1 MFNTVTVEVEVD
13 LSKIES
19 DVFEYAEQNGYVKE
33 EDVVWR
39 EEIKDLIEELEK
51 EIYIYTTKS
60 DITLEDVVA
69 RLKELL

>member
-1 MFNTVTVEVEVD
+1 MFNTVTVEVDVD
-13 LSKIES
+13 LSDIES
-19 DVFEYAEQNGYVKE
+19 DVFEYAERNGYVKE
-33 EDVVWR
+33 EDVVYS
-39 EEIKDLIEELEK
+39 EDIKELIEELEK

>member
-13 LSKIES
+13 LSDIES
-19 DVFEYAEQNGYVKE
+19 DVFEYAERNGYVKE

-60 DITLEDVVA
+60 DVTLEDVVA

>member
-1 MFNTVTVEVEVD
+1 MFNTVTVEVDVD
-13 LSKIES
+13 LSEIES
-19 DVFEYAEQNGYVKE
+19 DVFEYAERNGYVKE

-39 EEIKDLIEELEK
+39 EEIKDLIEDLEK

>member
-1 MFNTVTVEVEVD
+1 MFNTVTVEVDVD
-13 LSKIES
+13 LSEIES
-19 DVFEYAEQNGYVKE
+19 DVFEYAERNGYVKE

-60 DITLEDVVA
+60 DITLEDVVV

>member
-1 MFNTVTVEVEVD
+1 MFNTVTVEVDVD
-13 LSKIES
+13 LSEIES
-19 DVFEYAEQNGYVKE
+19 DVFEYAERNGYVKE

-60 DITLEDVVA
+60 DVTLEDVVA

>member
-1 MFNTVTVEVEVD
+1 MFNTVTVEVDVD
-13 LSKIES
+13 LSEIES
-19 DVFEYAEQNGYVKE
+19 DVFEYAERNGYVKE

>member
-1 MFNTVTVEVEVD
+1 MFNTVTVKVKVD
-13 LSKIES
+13 LSEIES
-19 DVFEYAEQNGYVKE
+19 DVFEYAEDHGYVKE
-33 EDVVWR
+33 EDVVYR
-39 EEIKDLIEELEK
+39 EDIKELIEELEK

>member
-13 LSKIES
+13 LSDIES
-19 DVFEYAEQNGYVKE
+19 DVFEYAERNGYVKE

>member
-13 LSKIES
+13 LSDIES
-19 DVFEYAEQNGYVKE
+19 DVFEYAERNGYVKE

-60 DITLEDVVA
+60 DIKLEDVVA

>member
-1 MFNTVTVEVEVD
+1 MFNTITVEVD
-13 LSKIES
+13 LSDYE
-19 DVFEYAEQNGYVKE
+19 DEVFEYAENNGYIKE
-33 EDVVWR
+33 EDVIYR
-39 EEIKDLIEELEK
+39 EDIKELIEELEK

>member
-13 LSKIES
+13 LSEIES
-19 DVFEYAEQNGYVKE
+19 DVFEYAERNGYVKE

>member
-1 MFNTVTVEVEVD
+1 MFNTVTVEVDVD
-13 LSKIES
+13 LSDIES
-19 DVFEYAEQNGYVKE
+19 DVFEYAERNGYVKE
-33 EDVVWR
+33 EDVVYR
-39 EEIKDLIEELEK
+39 EDIKELIEELEK